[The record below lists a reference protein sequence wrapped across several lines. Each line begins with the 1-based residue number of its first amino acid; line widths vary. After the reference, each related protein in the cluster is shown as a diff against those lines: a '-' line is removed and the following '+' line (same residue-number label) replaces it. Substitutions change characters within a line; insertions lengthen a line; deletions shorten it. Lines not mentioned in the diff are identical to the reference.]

1 MNKLRKKIIF
11 ISLSLAKGGAENQL
25 VNLSIFL
32 KRVGFDVK
40 IINVLPH
47 NDFQQELSRAEIS
60 NHYFNYRSFNGL
72 SSLVLFIWREK
83 PVILITFMFGANII
97 GRILKL
103 IFRVPLIT
111 SVRHNDI
118 SRFYSVIY
126 SISYGIDN
134 KTIFNSQDALDKFLK
149 MKIANKK
156 KSFLI
161 NNAIK
166 VDKSLL
172 FQKSSREDRLVS
184 IAHFRKEK
192 DYETLFVAISILKNE
207 NTKVIV
213 DILGN
218 DFNLEW
224 PKERVK
230 ELDIE
235 DLINFHGFVNNPKEY
250 IVTAD
255 AVILS
260 SLGEGTPNALLEG
273 MANKK
278 PVIASRIPGCET
290 LVTLGKCG
298 FLFEKQNPRDLA
310 DKIMEFIKLDESQKN
325 DLGQNGFEFIERN
338 FEYVGKDFSKKVRE
352 IYYDKKNNKTIYGI
366 TSPEERK
373 ELKEE
378 GIDLLSIPWLDKDN

>member
-338 FEYVGKDFSKKVRE
+338 FEEAVVYKKWLYH
-352 IYYDKKNNKTIYGI
+352 I
-366 TSPEERK
+366 EEV
-373 ELKEE
+373 L
-378 GIDLLSIPWLDKDN
+378 N